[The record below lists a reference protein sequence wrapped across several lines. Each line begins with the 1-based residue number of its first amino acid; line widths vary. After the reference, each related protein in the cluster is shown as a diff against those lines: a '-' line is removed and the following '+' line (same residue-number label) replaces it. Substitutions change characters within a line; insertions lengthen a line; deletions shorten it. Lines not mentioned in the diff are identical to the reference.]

1 MRPLFNIGKKT
12 ENFQFHSENPQSGSQ
27 GLKNMLSDMEAL
39 GLIRFG
45 DPVQD
50 NESTKEAA

>member
-1 MRPLFNIGKKT
+1 MRPLFNIGKKA
-12 ENFQFHSENPQSGSQ
+12 ENFQFGSETPQSDSKVLESM
-27 GLKNMLSDMEAL
+27 LKDMEAS

-45 DPVQD
+45 DSVQD